1 MLKANNEY
9 KGSGIYPAII
19 WTMGAGF
26 FFYKYLVQV
35 SPSVMT
41 QELMNTFQVNGA
53 GLGHLSAFYFYA
65 YLIMQIPV
73 GMMLDK
79 YSPRLLTSAAI
90 LLCALS
96 TYLFSQTHELWFAC
110 FSRALIG
117 FGAAFV
123 AVSGFKLAIMWFSPK
138 RFALLTGLYMTAAM
152 LGAVGGQMPLS
163 ILVQQ
168 VGWRGALAWVSVIG
182 VVFALLYFAVVRDK
196 PLTVAVAEQSLSQN
210 NTGLTGVIKNRQTWL
225 LSLYSG
231 LAFAPFSVFGGL
243 WGVPFLQTV
252 YQLSPTDAALAVSYI
267 FIGFALG
274 APFLGWLSDF
284 MGRRKPILWLGT
296 ILALVSLVMVLY
308 LPGLAFAPLCAL
320 LFIFGF
326 ALSGFVTSFAMI
338 RELFPVVLAAT
349 VIAIMNSFNSLCEAL
364 FEPLIGALLD
374 WSWNGITLNGVHQ
387 FSAHGYRLS
396 MFLLPITLVLAL
408 LSLFFVKETYCQ
420 AKE

>member
-9 KGSGIYPAII
+9 KGLDIYPAII
-19 WTMGAGF
+19 WIMGAGF
-26 FFYKYLVQV
+26 FFYKYLVQI

-41 QELMNTFQVNGA
+41 QELMSTFQANGA

-96 TYLFSQTHELWFAC
+96 TYLFSQTHELWFAF

-168 VGWRGALAWVSVIG
+168 VGWRGALA
-182 VVFALLYFAVVRDK
+182 
-196 PLTVAVAEQSLSQN
+196 
-210 NTGLTGVIKNRQTWL
+210 
-225 LSLYSG
+225 
-231 LAFAPFSVFGGL
+231 
-243 WGVPFLQTV
+243 
-252 YQLSPTDAALAVSYI
+252 
-267 FIGFALG
+267 
-274 APFLGWLSDF
+274 
-284 MGRRKPILWLGT
+284 
-296 ILALVSLVMVLY
+296 
-308 LPGLAFAPLCAL
+308 
-320 LFIFGF
+320 
-326 ALSGFVTSFAMI
+326 
-338 RELFPVVLAAT
+338 
-349 VIAIMNSFNSLCEAL
+349 
-364 FEPLIGALLD
+364 
-374 WSWNGITLNGVHQ
+374 
-387 FSAHGYRLS
+387 
-396 MFLLPITLVLAL
+396 
-408 LSLFFVKETYCQ
+408 
-420 AKE
+420 